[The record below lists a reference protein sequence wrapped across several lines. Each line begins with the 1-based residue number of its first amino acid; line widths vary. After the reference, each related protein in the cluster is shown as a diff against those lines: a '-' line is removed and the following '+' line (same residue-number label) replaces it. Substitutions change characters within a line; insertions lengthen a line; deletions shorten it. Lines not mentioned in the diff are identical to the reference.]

1 MTIDPHGSVGASST
15 KGPKT
20 ADAYG
25 KGNHPIAGSPQSRL
39 VLERLEP
46 YDGKLSSTVPRG
58 AWAGDRP
65 GATRWL
71 TPRTY
76 GHTLSPGCS
85 PFGYRLVNLAWR
97 GLSPLWSR
105 HSRAHERGIYSALAR
120 RLAIRRNKFRVPTQH
135 HSSHPET
142 SEMRTLLVS
151 ADGHSA
157 LVGCG

>member
-58 AWAGDRP
+58 ALGGRP
-65 GATRWL
+65 
-71 TPRTY
+71 PRRY
-76 GHTLSPGCS
+76 P
-85 PFGYRLVNLAWR
+85 V
-97 GLSPLWSR
+97 
-105 HSRAHERGIYSALAR
+105 
-120 RLAIRRNKFRVPTQH
+120 
-135 HSSHPET
+135 
-142 SEMRTLLVS
+142 
-151 ADGHSA
+151 ADPDTFHR
-157 LVGCG
+157 

>member
-71 TPRTY
+71 TLTPSTAEYPR
-76 GHTLSPGCS
+76 H
-85 PFGYRLVNLAWR
+85 RRRV
-97 GLSPLWSR
+97 SR
-105 HSRAHERGIYSALAR
+105 CFPENCG
-120 RLAIRRNKFRVPTQH
+120 FTQRM
-135 HSSHPET
+135 PW
-142 SEMRTLLVS
+142 
-151 ADGHSA
+151 
-157 LVGCG
+157 